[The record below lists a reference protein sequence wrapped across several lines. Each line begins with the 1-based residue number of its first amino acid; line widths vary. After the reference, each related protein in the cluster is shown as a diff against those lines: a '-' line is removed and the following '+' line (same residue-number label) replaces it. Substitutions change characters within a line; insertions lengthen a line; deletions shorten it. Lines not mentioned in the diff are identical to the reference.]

1 MCSFYVVTLVSY
13 TRWPES
19 CVCCVVYHSW
29 WHLTLVASQHPARH
43 KKFLALFLGINRAQ
57 RFVPWTKRIDIVS
70 AASWNSF
77 FQIIVYNLVPRSW
90 SVCLSL
96 SSLLQALCFTSAHF
110 SPPPG
115 LTLSVSAVAAVSDD
129 ISISVNWLLDLQRG
143 DLNCK
148 LTTGD
153 GHIIY
158 LHSPEGWVA
167 SCADRLTV
175 SD

>member
-1 MCSFYVVTLVSY
+1 MAWVMCLLCSVPQLMTPHFGCLTTSCQAQEIPSLV
-13 TRWPES
+13 
-19 CVCCVVYHSW
+19 
-29 WHLTLVASQHPARH
+29 LRH
-43 KKFLALFLGINRAQ
+43 QQSTEICSLNEEDWYCQCGELELFSGH
-57 RFVPWTKRIDIVS
+57 K
-70 AASWNSF
+70 
-77 FQIIVYNLVPRSW
+77 IIVYNLVPRSW

-129 ISISVNWLLDLQRG
+129 ISISVNWLLDLQHG